1 MTIIPT
7 YLNKIKSDKKT
18 IECGAIFNV
27 QYPTPSELFW
37 LVKFLKFVG
46 YLNIEVLEIIREH
59 AQWSI
64 YSVGVAKVQ
73 IEKVYSQREV
83 NTQT

>member
-1 MTIIPT
+1 MIPD

-18 IECGAIFNV
+18 IECGTIFNV

-46 YLNIEVLEIIREH
+46 YSKIEVKEIVHEH
-59 AQWSI
+59 AQWSV
-64 YSVGVAKVQ
+64 YSVGAAKLQ
-73 IEKVYSQREV
+73 IEKVYCK
-83 NTQT
+83 